1 MTDAPE
7 QPTRLDRIEAILERV
22 AVQQVELSNK
32 QNIAQD
38 QIITLE
44 SALAELA
51 NRQANTQNQLEELLT
66 TATNIFNRDAV
77 LNDVLLELHQSHEQN
92 QVQFA
97 EHQRRFEE
105 NQQSTNAALRSL
117 EAILL
122 QLIRRFPEE

>member
-1 MTDAPE
+1 MTNADS
-7 QPTRLDRIEAILERV
+7 RFDRIEAILERV
-22 AVQQVELSNK
+22 ASQQAELSNK

-44 SALAELA
+44 SALVELA
-51 NRQANTQNQLEELLT
+51 NRQANTHEQLDELLT

-77 LNDVLLELHQSHEQN
+77 LNNVLLELQQSHEQHEIR
-92 QVQFA
+92 FE

-105 NQQSTNAALRSL
+105 NQQTTNAALRSL

-122 QLIRRFPEE
+122 QLIRRFPEG